1 MQINS
6 IAEWF
11 KPQNTENT
19 SFKTLN
25 LQDVKNLPTFSA
37 EEIAQ
42 KRQQEEWDKKR
53 AQMQEQTNAILRNSY
68 LNSAKKNYFAED
80 IQLGLATYKRWRPD
94 GSTYDPLQSAIDNNG
109 FIHLLS
115 KEASKTLNEKGKDKY
130 LETSIGKVEV
140 FLDLEDDNDKYGVGG
155 VSYMGELIN
164 LDINQDGFL
173 DSSDKY
179 FDKLKIKGVNK
190 DGEEFIYKL
199 SDVYSSLDLSEFVI
213 TQKDINK
220 EDKWKI
226 QSGTSLFRAEESYQ
240 KVKEEDIKKLFKT
253 YGDEKG
259 YIDLTKTYKDKY
271 GNEQYVNA
279 KLMNNFNFAFMDK
292 ALSGVERLERFSM
305 VGTTNKEA
313 KESLL
318 GKHPAYATAGNIQN
332 RFNLMYHNYFSKE
345 GNSFANKL
353 AIEREFQVISG
364 MAFSEN
370 KFKEIY
376 EGINNPQT
384 MQKYIDALD
393 GGLDSVNGL
402 QLNKDGSITLH
413 FISGKTQHISELYSS
428 NGEFN
433 LTSKNERASM
443 MSEAV
448 SMEEEDLNKLDFKEI
463 GIEQNGSIISLAD
476 LGVKFI
482 QKEIFSNGKSAFILN
497 KYDGSTITVN
507 NLYKIRNLDNLEKL
521 HFKEEDKLRPKYEW
535 EF

>member
-1 MQINS
+1 MEIGNLKLSALGLNMIENINNKVSNISSLS
-6 IAEWF
+6 IPED
-11 KPQNTENT
+11 
-19 SFKTLN
+19 LN
-25 LQDVKNLPTFSA
+25 EFSHKA
-37 EEIAQ
+37 KLYQ
-42 KRQQEEWDKKR
+42 KVQGILSNGYLDNEKR
-53 AQMQEQTNAILRNSY
+53 
-68 LNSAKKNYFAED
+68 NYFSRYNNTPKEGIVSVD
-80 IQLGLATYKRWRPD
+80 NPLGGY
-94 GSTYDPLQSAIDNNG
+94 
-109 FIHLLS
+109 LS
-115 KEASKTLNEKGKDKY
+115 QKGKDKY

-155 VSYMGELIN
+155 VSYYGELIN

-199 SDVYSSLDLSEFVI
+199 SDVYSYLDLSEFVI

-279 KLMNNFNFAFMDK
+279 ELMNNFNFAFMDK

-332 RFNLMYHNYFSKE
+332 RFNLMYEDYYSNK
-345 GNSFANKL
+345 GKL

-364 MAFSEN
+364 MVFSES

-384 MQKYIDALD
+384 MQKYIEALD

-433 LTSKNERASM
+433 LTSKNQRASM